1 MIAEAMPSPI
11 SRQYVALAIQGNLSA
26 APALFAK
33 VDSATEFADQELADR
48 FRRRFLEQSEPLRP
62 DSGSMLA
69 DEVAVLYRRY
79 WSQALMHPADR
90 NRLGTD
96 LEASLAALV
105 SERIPLTT
113 PHQAGDDVHFLL
125 RRALQARGFHAL
137 FDAAPPLQDM
147 LIWRRQHKETFTVEL
162 TDQTATV
169 DVVFMTGFV
178 DQGWKNFATLGLATT
193 SGWVEEGTLFCLSDA
208 YTVDSEEFQV
218 SYLKHESRHLRDLE
232 RHPGLSARD
241 LEYRAKLTELAF
253 ASSTLSSLLDDF
265 AARSAQ
271 NTSSPHVLANHR
283 VTEALWRELYG
294 SSRPFDEA
302 LWTTPDVPA
311 VNRAARRLLER
322 DNRQLASTHAAR

>member
-1 MIAEAMPSPI
+1 M
-11 SRQYVALAIQGNLSA
+11 AIQGNLSV

-33 VDSATEFADQELADR
+33 VNPASAFADQELSDR
-48 FRRRFLEQSEPLRP
+48 FRRRFLEQSEPLSP
-62 DSGSMLA
+62 ASGSILV
-69 DEVAVLYRRY
+69 DEVAVLYRQY
-79 WSQALMHPADR
+79 WSQALMYPADR
-90 NRLGTD
+90 NRLETD
-96 LEASLAALV
+96 LEASLARLV
-105 SERIPLTT
+105 SEQIPQAT
-113 PHQAGDDVHFLL
+113 PHTAGNDVYFLL
-125 RRALQARGFHAL
+125 RQALQVHGFHAL

-147 LIWRRQHKETFTVEL
+147 LIWRRQHKQTFTVEL

-232 RHPGLSARD
+232 RYPGLPARD

-253 ASSTLSSLLDDF
+253 ARSTLPSLLDDF
-265 AARSAQ
+265 AARGAQ
-271 NTSSPHVLANHR
+271 NTSSPHALANHR

-294 SSRPFDEA
+294 SSRPFDQA
-302 LWTTPDVPA
+302 QWTTPDIPA

-322 DNRQLASTHAAR
+322 DTRRLASTHVAR